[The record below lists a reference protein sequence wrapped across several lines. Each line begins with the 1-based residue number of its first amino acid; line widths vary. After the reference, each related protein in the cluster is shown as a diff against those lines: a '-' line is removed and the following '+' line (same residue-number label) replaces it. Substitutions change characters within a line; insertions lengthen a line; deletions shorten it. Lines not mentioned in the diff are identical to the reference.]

1 MEALSVAWVGS
12 SDGGSLPM
20 STRSTCSAG
29 GACDTEGWADP
40 DGPVLALGDVHAAST
55 RPRATRAPID
65 FLNHIDLFL
74 SPYWRTGR
82 GWSEPRY
89 AADRSERPAIGD
101 RHSLAAWRCRSVRP
115 TGFRPPLLLTLAN
128 EALAANHVSAAY
140 ARTGAKAP
148 LGVAHRA
155 EPANHCPRRKATS
168 RTADPIP
175 LRRFT
180 NTTPRVRRKFIQVD
194 RDRSGNHR
202 ERA

>member
-1 MEALSVAWVGS
+1 MEAVSVAWGRS

-40 DGPVLALGDVHAAST
+40 DGSVLALGDVHAAST

-101 RHSLAAWRCRSVRP
+101 RIRSPRGGVVPCDLPGSVLLSSLPWPTMRWRP
-115 TGFRPPLLLTLAN
+115 IMFPP
-128 EALAANHVSAAY
+128 
-140 ARTGAKAP
+140 RTRTQA
-148 LGVAHRA
+148 
-155 EPANHCPRRKATS
+155 PRR
-168 RTADPIP
+168 
-175 LRRFT
+175 
-180 NTTPRVRRKFIQVD
+180 
-194 RDRSGNHR
+194 H
-202 ERA
+202 